1 MWSDLSPAE
10 RRAFLNTREDLSDL
24 LEDLDSF
31 LDEQADAEYFTDR
44 AAPVP
49 NAAMSLQVRVKQVI
63 EDIALSRRT
72 RPLPS
77 LTPEELSILRTAPHS
92 LSPYSNIAYGYG
104 YHVYGLAR
112 RGYLERT
119 HTLMG
124 NSPAEDVSFYHRTA
138 KGDDAIA
145 KATAQ

>member
-1 MWSDLSPAE
+1 MTQTAREGGPTLMWSDLSPAE

-72 RPLPS
+72 
-77 LTPEELSILRTAPHS
+77 
-92 LSPYSNIAYGYG
+92 
-104 YHVYGLAR
+104 
-112 RGYLERT
+112 
-119 HTLMG
+119 
-124 NSPAEDVSFYHRTA
+124 
-138 KGDDAIA
+138 K
-145 KATAQ
+145 